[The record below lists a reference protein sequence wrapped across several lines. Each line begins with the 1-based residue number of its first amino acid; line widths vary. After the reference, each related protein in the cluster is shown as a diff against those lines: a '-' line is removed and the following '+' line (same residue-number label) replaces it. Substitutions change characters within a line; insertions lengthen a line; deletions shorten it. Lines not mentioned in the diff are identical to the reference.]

1 MTTGR
6 INQVN
11 RANTNRA
18 AKLRYGKHGCQ
29 TSDNTHFQMATNPKH
44 VRCRTTVCR
53 THFVTENTLLSDLF
67 INGTQSLKLRLSSA
81 WHSRHER
88 ATTRILLLQKNC
100 PARKRRQFTQAW
112 RDAQHQL
119 KQPKIF
125 ESPTLFQHTTPQRS
139 STTRV
144 QRHSH
149 NVGY

>member
-11 RANTNRA
+11 RVYTNRA

-29 TSDNTHFQMATNPKH
+29 TSDITHFQMATNPKH
-44 VRCRTTVCR
+44 VRYRTTVCR

-67 INGTQSLKLRLSSA
+67 INRTQSLNPTLWRC
-81 WHSRHER
+81 R
-88 ATTRILLLQKNC
+88 ALETRTRNDTHPLLQKNC
-100 PARKRRQFTQAW
+100 PGRKRRQCTQAW

-119 KQPKIF
+119 KQPKNF
-125 ESPTLFQHTTPQRS
+125 ESPTLFQHTKPQRS